1 MGNRYG
7 RGYEPW
13 TLEAGDSGLT
23 VRPRKG
29 DTSNFLKLVK
39 GVDKENTD
47 LYGIFGSFIEEMMRR
62 DHPPKNDEEVI
73 DLEEYVESNIVKLVE
88 EVPVALKISSKEEMA
103 KAKAEEEAL
112 KKKPN

>member
-7 RGYEPW
+7 KGYEPW
-13 TLEAGDSGLT
+13 KLEAGDSNLT

-29 DTSNFLKLVK
+29 DTSKFLNLVGGLNK
-39 GVDKENTD
+39 DKPD
-47 LYGIFGSFIEEMMRR
+47 LYDIFGPFVEGLIKR
-62 DHPPKNDEEVI
+62 DHPPKNDEEVR

-88 EVPVALKISSKEEMA
+88 ELPVALKISSKEELA
-103 KAKAEEEAL
+103 KAKAEELAL